1 MNHKMVFQNDT
12 CSVSVHSLYFVG
24 GYITY
29 EVSIS
34 TCGFTG
40 TSNFC
45 IEENKLNEYIY
56 MIDIMINT
64 LSGEV
69 SIDDSESDA
78 YLKFYFENRTS
89 LFVVG
94 QVGGSHEDNVLKFK
108 LMADQTALYG
118 LKENLLDY

>member
-1 MNHKMVFQNDT
+1 MNNKIVFQNNT
-12 CSVSVHSLYFVG
+12 CSVSVHSLYLVG

-45 IEENKLNEYIY
+45 IEENKLNECINIIDA
-56 MIDIMINT
+56 MIET

-69 SIDDSESDA
+69 IIDDSESDA
-78 YLKFYFENRTS
+78 YLKFFFENKTS

-94 QVGGSHEDNVLKFK
+94 QVGGSYEDNVLKFK

-118 LKENLLDY
+118 LKGNLLDY

>member
-1 MNHKMVFQNDT
+1 MNNKLVFQNNA
-12 CSVSVHSLYFVG
+12 CSVSIHSLYLVG

-45 IEENKLNEYIY
+45 IKASKVNEYIY
-56 MIDIMINT
+56 IIDAMSET
-64 LSGEV
+64 LSGEI

-78 YLKFYFENRTS
+78 YLKFFFENKTS

-94 QVGGSHEDNVLKFK
+94 QIGGSYEDNVLKFK